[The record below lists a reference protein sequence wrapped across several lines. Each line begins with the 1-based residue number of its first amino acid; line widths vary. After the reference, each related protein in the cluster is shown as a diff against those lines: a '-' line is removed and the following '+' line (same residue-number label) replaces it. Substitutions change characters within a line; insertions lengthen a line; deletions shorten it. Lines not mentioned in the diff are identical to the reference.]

1 MPGFLNSAALLG
13 LVAAAIPLILHLL
26 NRRRRHIIEFS
37 TLRFLKQLEK
47 REMNRL
53 RLKRLLLLLIR
64 TLIVISIVLA
74 FSRPTI
80 RGYLPGA
87 ELSTSAVILLDN
99 SLSMQINDE
108 GTVLF
113 DKSIQAAKEILTTFN
128 KNDRINILP
137 SVQNAMD
144 DLNSI
149 EWLSPKS
156 VDLTDLN
163 ISYQSS
169 DLKLEVKESIE
180 LLNNAESANKELF
193 IISDFQGNSAVNINE
208 DIDELAKGLHIYLVK
223 LTSNESNYSISRV
236 DVISKVLREGSSVRL
251 GIEVQ
256 SNSEENGEVRLDLFI
271 EGVRVGQSILNPT
284 AKNSVIS
291 EFSVPIKSS
300 GFINGFAELEDDAL
314 KADNRRYFHLYIPER
329 IRVLAIGSDNDL
341 YFTTTALRSTLKNG
355 TESELKIIKPTEIKK
370 VHLNDFDIVL
380 LSALP
385 EKSNRFALQLKEF
398 VKVGGGLLI
407 FPGNEFDMEQYN
419 ESFSLELNLPKMTG
433 IARSEEILKEYTS
446 IGTINWDHPL
456 FAGIFSEN
464 KTDLN
469 YPKIKK
475 YYTIG
480 VQTNGE
486 DLAKLVND
494 RAFISEF
501 RLGEGHIIMMLTAP
515 SLDWSDFPL
524 KGLWVPFISRAVE
537 YVMTG
542 QSSFIDT
549 VTAGRELSFDT
560 DLKKP
565 GINLMVKTPNGR
577 SFAILPEPK
586 GNKFRAI
593 FDKVD
598 LPGTYRLM
606 QDGELRKMKTANI
619 DRREFLRE
627 SELDQYL
634 NEFKGG
640 FVKVISVSEIG
651 QEIEESRIGIEL
663 WRYFAVIA
671 FILLIAEMV
680 LQNVKID
687 KDDQESIFQ
696 TAD

>member
-87 ELSTSAVILLDN
+87 EVSTSAVILLDN
-99 SLSMQINDE
+99 SLSMQIKDE
-108 GTVLF
+108 GILLF
-113 DKSIQAAKEILTTFN
+113 DRAIHAAKEILTTFN
-128 KNDRINILP
+128 KNDRLSVFP
-137 SVQNAMD
+137 SVQNEID

-149 EWLSPKS
+149 EWLSPEN
-156 VDLTDLN
+156 VDLTDIN

-169 DLKLEVKESIE
+169 DLKLQVMESIE
-180 LLNNAESANKELF
+180 LLNNDESANKELF
-193 IISDFQGNSAVNINE
+193 IISDFHGNSAVNIDE
-208 DIDELAKGLHIYLVK
+208 DIDEIAKGLHIYLVK
-223 LTSNESNYSISRV
+223 LTSNETNYSISRV
-236 DVISKVLREGSSVRL
+236 EVISKVLREGSSARI

-271 EGVRVGQSILNPT
+271 EGVRVGQSIVNPT
-284 AKNSVIS
+284 ANNSVIS

-300 GFINGFAELEDDAL
+300 GFISGFAELEDDAL
-314 KADNRRYFHLYIPER
+314 IADNRRYFHLFIPER
-329 IRVLAIGSDNDL
+329 IGVLAVGSDNDL
-341 YFTTTALRSTLKNG
+341 YFTTAALRSTLRVG
-355 TESELKIIKPTEIKK
+355 TGSELKIIKPNEIKK
-370 VHLNDFDIVL
+370 VHLDDFDVIL

-385 EKSNRFALQLKEF
+385 EQGNRFALQLKEF

-419 ESFSLELNLPKMTG
+419 ESFSSELNLPKMTG
-433 IARSEEILKEYTS
+433 IARGEEILKEYTS

-480 VQTNGE
+480 VRTNGE

-494 RAFISEF
+494 RPFISEF

-537 YVMTG
+537 YAMTG

-549 VTAGRELSFDT
+549 ITAGRELSFDM

-577 SFAILPEPK
+577 SFAVLPEPK

-619 DRREFLRE
+619 DRREFIRE

-634 NEFKGG
+634 NEFKKG

-696 TAD
+696 KAD

>member
-1 MPGFLNSAALLG
+1 MPGFLNSAALFG
-13 LVAAAIPLILHLL
+13 LFAAAIPLILHLL

-87 ELSTSAVILLDN
+87 ELSTSAVILIDN

-113 DKSIQAAKEILTTFN
+113 DKSIQAAKEMLTTFN
-128 KNDRINILP
+128 KNDRLIVLP
-137 SVQNAMD
+137 SVQNEID
-144 DLNSI
+144 DFHSI
-149 EWLSPKS
+149 EWLSPEN

-169 DLKLEVKESIE
+169 DLNLEVKESIE
-180 LLNNAESANKELF
+180 LLNKDESANKELF
-193 IISDFQGNSAVNINE
+193 IISDFQGNSAVNIDE
-208 DIDELAKGLHIYLVK
+208 DIDEPAKGLHIYLVK
-223 LTSNESNYSISRV
+223 LTSNETNYSISRV

-256 SNSEENGEVRLDLFI
+256 SNSEENAEVRLDLFI
-271 EGVRVGQSILNPT
+271 EGVRVGQSIVNPT

-291 EFSVPIKSS
+291 EFSVPIKRS
-300 GFINGFAELEDDAL
+300 GFISGFAELEDDAL

-341 YFTTTALRSTLKNG
+341 YFTTAALRSALKDG
-355 TESELKIIKPTEIKK
+355 AESELKIIKPTEIKK
-370 VHLNDFDIVL
+370 VHLDDFDVVL

-385 EKSNRFALQLKEF
+385 EQSNRFAQQLKEF
-398 VKVGGGLLI
+398 VKVGGGLLL

-419 ESFSLELNLPKMTG
+419 ESFSSELNLPKMTG
-433 IARSEEILKEYTS
+433 IVRSEVILKEYTS

-480 VQTNGE
+480 VHTNGE

-494 RAFISEF
+494 RPFISEF

-537 YVMTG
+537 YAMTG
-542 QSSFIDT
+542 QSSFIDS
-549 VTAGRELSFDT
+549 VSVGRELSFDM
-560 DLKKP
+560 DFEKP

-577 SFAILPEPK
+577 SFAILPEQK

-606 QDGELRKMKTANI
+606 QDGEIRKMKTVNI
-619 DRREFLRE
+619 DRKEFIRE
-627 SELDQYL
+627 SELNQYL
-634 NEFKGG
+634 NEFKEG
-640 FVKVISVSEIG
+640 FIKVISVSEIG

-671 FILLIAEMV
+671 FILLTAEMI

-687 KDDQESIFQ
+687 KEDQESSS
-696 TAD
+696 

>member
-1 MPGFLNSAALLG
+1 MPGFLNSAALFG

-47 REMNRL
+47 KEMNRL

-99 SLSMQINDE
+99 SLSMQIKDE
-108 GTVLF
+108 GILLF
-113 DKSIQAAKEILTTFN
+113 DESIQAAREILTTFN
-128 KNDRINILP
+128 NKDRLSVLP
-137 SVQNAMD
+137 SVQKEID

-149 EWLSPKS
+149 EWSSPEN
-156 VDLTDLN
+156 VDLTDIN

-169 DLKLEVKESIE
+169 DLILEVKKSIK
-180 LLNNAESANKELF
+180 LLNNDDSANKELF
-193 IISDFQGNSAVNINE
+193 IISDFLGKSTVKFDE
-208 DIDELAKGLHIYLVK
+208 DIDKLAKGLHIYLVK
-223 LTSNESNYSISRV
+223 LTSNETNYSISRV
-236 DVISKVLREGSSVRL
+236 DVISKVLREGSSAQL

-256 SNSEENGEVRLDLFI
+256 SNSAENGDVRLDLFI
-271 EGVRVGQSILNPT
+271 EGVRVGQSIVNPT
-284 AKNSVIS
+284 ANSSVIS

-300 GFINGFAELEDDAL
+300 GFISGFAELEDDAL
-314 KADNRRYFHLYIPER
+314 IADNRRYFHLYIPKR
-329 IRVLAIGSDNDL
+329 IRVLAVGSDNDL
-341 YFTTTALRSTLKNG
+341 YFTAAALRSSLRDG

-370 VHLNDFDIVL
+370 VHLDDFDVIL

-385 EKSNRFALQLKEF
+385 EQGNRFALHLKEF
-398 VKVGGGLLI
+398 VKEGGGLLI
-407 FPGNEFDMEQYN
+407 FPGNKFDMEQYN
-419 ESFSLELNLPKMTG
+419 KSFSSELNLPKITG
-433 IARSEEILKEYTS
+433 IVRGEEILKEFTS

-480 VQTNGE
+480 GHTNGE
-486 DLAKLVND
+486 DLAKLINN
-494 RAFISEF
+494 RPFIIEF

-537 YVMTG
+537 YAMTG

-549 VTAGRELSFDT
+549 VTVGRELSFDMDFNKT
-560 DLKKP
+560 
-565 GINLMVKTPNGR
+565 GINLMAQTPNGR

-606 QDGELRKMKTANI
+606 QDGELRKMKTVNI
-619 DRREFLRE
+619 DRKEFIRE
-627 SELDQYL
+627 SELNRYL

-651 QEIEESRIGIEL
+651 QEIEKSRLGIEL
-663 WRYFAVIA
+663 WRYFAVIV
-671 FILLIAEMV
+671 FVLLIAEMV
-680 LQNVKID
+680 LQNVNID
-687 KDDQESIFQ
+687 KEDQEGVS
-696 TAD
+696 